1 VLSKQYEHPDIF
13 AEDVGDP
20 FHRKTDL
27 VLTLGGDGT
36 ILHAASLFSTAK
48 AVPPMLSFSM
58 GSLGFL
64 GECHWKDH
72 VKAFLTAI
80 GKDSPDMKGYSG
92 EFGVLRRGR
101 LKVGVFDKV
110 GKRVAGEDWAGNN
123 LGDVHVMN
131 EVDIHRG
138 AKPHLAIVE
147 VFVAGRKLTEAV
159 VSQPFNG
166 PSFLTDVV

>member
-1 VLSKQYEHPDIF
+1 PL
-13 AEDVGDP
+13 
-20 FHRKTDL
+20 HRKTDL

-36 ILHAASLFSTAK
+36 ILHAASLFSTTK
-48 AVPPMLSFSM
+48 AVPPMLAFSM

-64 GECHWKDH
+64 GECRWKDH

-80 GKDSPDMKGYSG
+80 GKDSPDRKGYSG

-101 LKVGVFDKV
+101 LKVGVFDKL
-110 GKRVAGEDWAGNN
+110 GKRVAGEAWTGDN

-159 VSQPFNG
+159 VS
-166 PSFLTDVV
+166 